1 MWKDELP
8 TKRDLQTAARAK
20 KTKSSF
26 PVDQRTKP
34 SKRPTPP
41 ARAIPVT
48 NIREE
53 TAANLPPDSRRDP
66 D

>member
-1 MWKDELP
+1 MWKEERP
-8 TKRDLQTAARAK
+8 TKRDLQAAPRAK

-26 PVDQRTKP
+26 PAEQRTKP
-34 SKRPTPP
+34 SRRPTPP
-41 ARAIPVT
+41 TRAIPVT

-53 TAANLPPDSRRDP
+53 TAPNLPPDSRRDP